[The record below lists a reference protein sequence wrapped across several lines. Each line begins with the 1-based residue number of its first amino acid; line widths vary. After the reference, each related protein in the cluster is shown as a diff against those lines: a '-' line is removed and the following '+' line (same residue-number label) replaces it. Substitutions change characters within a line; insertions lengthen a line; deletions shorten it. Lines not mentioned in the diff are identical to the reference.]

1 MRKNKSKLLMTN
13 SSFFMFFIIICI
25 LLISVSALA
34 SEKINPPDQETLQKI
49 LADFE
54 AYAEQSRKDW
64 GIPGMAISI
73 VQGDKMIYANGFGVK
88 KQGEDDPVNENTIF
102 QIGSTS
108 KAFTAALV
116 AMMVDEGKLNWKD
129 KVIDYLPDFMMY
141 DPWVTREFLI
151 DDVMAQH
158 SGMPGYASDLLSFI
172 GFDRKHIIH
181 SICYIQPIS
190 SFRSEFAYMNNLFLV
205 AAALVEEISGK
216 TWEENLRERI
226 LDPLGMNNT
235 TYTQNGFVQSSNVA
249 YLHQNKN
256 GQAFVLPMDWQYID
270 WVYVY
275 GPAGGINS
283 NVVDMAK
290 WIILQLNEGVYDQK
304 QLISKENVKYMH
316 SAKTI
321 IQDEKFPGRNYYDLA
336 WVTTDNEPYPT
347 FIWHTGGTSGIKSLI
362 QLIPQIQLGFAILTN
377 MADTKLPEALI
388 KRFIDLYL
396 GNPLKDWSTENLK
409 EAKAAQSQSDELP
422 DIPKEKPLPLEAYT
436 GKYENPVYGE
446 AVVSIEGNSL
456 VFTIGPKQTKI
467 VFSPWNRDTFMAS
480 IPDYLDVGGFVHF
493 QIDPLGK
500 ASKMVVDMLNEGNIG
515 SFNRI
520 EDK

>member
-1 MRKNKSKLLMTN
+1 
-13 SSFFMFFIIICI
+13 
-25 LLISVSALA
+25 
-34 SEKINPPDQETLQKI
+34 
-49 LADFE
+49 
-54 AYAEQSRKDW
+54 
-64 GIPGMAISI
+64 
-73 VQGDKMIYANGFGVK
+73 MIYANGFGVK

-256 GQAFVLPMDWQYID
+256 GLWVCQAVARAHQD
-270 WVYVY
+270 
-275 GPAGGINS
+275 
-283 NVVDMAK
+283 
-290 WIILQLNEGVYDQK
+290 LQR
-304 QLISKENVKYMH
+304 
-316 SAKTI
+316 
-321 IQDEKFPGRNYYDLA
+321 GRPRHD
-336 WVTTDNEPYPT
+336 
-347 FIWHTGGTSGIKSLI
+347 G
-362 QLIPQIQLGFAILTN
+362 
-377 MADTKLPEALI
+377 
-388 KRFIDLYL
+388 
-396 GNPLKDWSTENLK
+396 ENLPASSDGRRSGCRVG
-409 EAKAAQSQSDELP
+409 ERAK
-422 DIPKEKPLPLEAYT
+422 
-436 GKYENPVYGE
+436 
-446 AVVSIEGNSL
+446 
-456 VFTIGPKQTKI
+456 
-467 VFSPWNRDTFMAS
+467 
-480 IPDYLDVGGFVHF
+480 H
-493 QIDPLGK
+493 
-500 ASKMVVDMLNEGNIG
+500 
-515 SFNRI
+515 
-520 EDK
+520 